1 MQRLAQQ
8 WPLWF
13 FAGAIMLCAASATRF
28 LLSAGKPAAKRA
40 HATSDVTYVFN
51 LSRTPFVSVGD
62 FKYALLG
69 LGQDPDTG
77 KQIIWVR
84 SITSGRT
91 GGFGEGEALFGG
103 PVKVTEIEPD
113 EIELTYRGDSVAIPV
128 D

>member
-1 MQRLAQQ
+1 MQRVLQN

-13 FAGAIMLCAASATRF
+13 FAGAIMICAASAVRF
-28 LLSAGKPAAKRA
+28 VLAASKPASKRA

-51 LSRTPFVSVGD
+51 LARTPFVAIGD

-69 LGQDPDTG
+69 YGQDADTG

-91 GGFGEGEALFGG
+91 GGFGEGDALFGG
-103 PVKVTEIEPD
+103 PVKVAEINPD
-113 EIELTYRGDSVAIPV
+113 EVELTYRGESVEIAV